1 MDFLWL
7 IVLLTLVSS
16 ALGCWLWTAR
26 KATRQR
32 DELAHQL
39 AERTRELAALNA
51 VAAVVGRSLELDVVL
66 AGALQA
72 TLEVMAVDAGG
83 IYLLDEQEDVLSL
96 AAQHSLSAEFA
107 TGIDKLRAGE
117 GLSGQ
122 VVQTG
127 ESLVINDVS
136 RDPRLTR
143 DVVRREGFR
152 SLLVVPLRSKAEVLG
167 TFFVIT
173 REERT
178 FIAQDKQ
185 LLESIAQQVSIAV
198 GNARLFNTMQRRV
211 EQFRVVTEVGRQIT
225 STLDIETALM
235 QLVRLI
241 RDAFQYYHVGIGLIE
256 GDEVIYHYGAGELW
270 DDPAFDFR
278 PARLKVGS
286 EGLTGWVAGSGE
298 SLIVADVS
306 REPRYVW
313 MEGSATHSE
322 LIVPIRI
329 KGEILGVLD
338 VQSSRLNA
346 FDESDLVTMQSLAS
360 QAAVA
365 IQNARLYEQTQQ
377 AVVLEER
384 QRLARELHD
393 AVTQT
398 LFSASLIAEVLPV
411 SWNRDVQEG
420 QKLLRELHQL
430 SRSALAEMRT
440 LLLELRPAALVEARL
455 TDLLRQLA
463 DATAG
468 REGVPVTVTV
478 EDVPK
483 LPPDVHVTFYRTAQE
498 ALNNVVK
505 HSRASQVEIN
515 LHCVPRVG
523 VELLVRDDGRGFD
536 PAQAHSDG
544 LGLGIMH
551 ERAQAIGALLEIE
564 SELGSGTQ
572 VRLVWNAEEGE

>member
-1 MDFLWL
+1 
-7 IVLLTLVSS
+7 
-16 ALGCWLWTAR
+16 
-26 KATRQR
+26 
-32 DELAHQL
+32 
-39 AERTRELAALNA
+39 
-51 VAAVVGRSLELDVVL
+51 
-66 AGALQA
+66 
-72 TLEVMAVDAGG
+72 
-83 IYLLDEQEDVLSL
+83 
-96 AAQHSLSAEFA
+96 
-107 TGIDKLRAGE
+107 
-117 GLSGQ
+117 
-122 VVQTG
+122 
-127 ESLVINDVS
+127 
-136 RDPRLTR
+136 
-143 DVVRREGFR
+143 
-152 SLLVVPLRSKAEVLG
+152 
-167 TFFVIT
+167 
-173 REERT
+173 
-178 FIAQDKQ
+178 
-185 LLESIAQQVSIAV
+185 
-198 GNARLFNTMQRRV
+198 
-211 EQFRVVTEVGRQIT
+211 
-225 STLDIETALM
+225 
-235 QLVRLI
+235 
-241 RDAFQYYHVGIGLIE
+241 
-256 GDEVIYHYGAGELW
+256 
-270 DDPAFDFR
+270 
-278 PARLKVGS
+278 
-286 EGLTGWVAGSGE
+286 
-298 SLIVADVS
+298 
-306 REPRYVW
+306 
-313 MEGSATHSE
+313 
-322 LIVPIRI
+322 
-329 KGEILGVLD
+329 LD

-551 ERAQAIGALLEIE
+551 ERAQAIGALLEIK

>member
-1 MDFLWL
+1 
-7 IVLLTLVSS
+7 
-16 ALGCWLWTAR
+16 
-26 KATRQR
+26 
-32 DELAHQL
+32 
-39 AERTRELAALNA
+39 
-51 VAAVVGRSLELDVVL
+51 
-66 AGALQA
+66 
-72 TLEVMAVDAGG
+72 
-83 IYLLDEQEDVLSL
+83 
-96 AAQHSLSAEFA
+96 
-107 TGIDKLRAGE
+107 
-117 GLSGQ
+117 
-122 VVQTG
+122 
-127 ESLVINDVS
+127 
-136 RDPRLTR
+136 
-143 DVVRREGFR
+143 
-152 SLLVVPLRSKAEVLG
+152 
-167 TFFVIT
+167 
-173 REERT
+173 
-178 FIAQDKQ
+178 
-185 LLESIAQQVSIAV
+185 
-198 GNARLFNTMQRRV
+198 
-211 EQFRVVTEVGRQIT
+211 
-225 STLDIETALM
+225 
-235 QLVRLI
+235 
-241 RDAFQYYHVGIGLIE
+241 E